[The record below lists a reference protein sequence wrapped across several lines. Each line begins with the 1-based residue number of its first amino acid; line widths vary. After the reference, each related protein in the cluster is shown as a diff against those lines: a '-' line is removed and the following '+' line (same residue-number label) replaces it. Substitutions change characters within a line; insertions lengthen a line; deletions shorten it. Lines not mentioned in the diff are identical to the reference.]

1 MSRDIIV
8 YDIETKNTFQD
19 IGSRDARKLNT
30 SLIGMYSFNDDEYYS
45 YTEDEFPQ
53 FYRKLEECGLVIGFN
68 NKGFDD
74 IVISASFPEMVKVP
88 SFDILEQVHKALGF
102 RIKLD
107 NIASAT
113 LGYGKSG
120 DGLKAVRL
128 YAEGKIEELRQYCLD
143 DVKITKEVYEFAKR
157 NGFLKYADL
166 AGVREFIVDFSSSD
180 TLVADAN
187 APMNL
192 SLF

>member
-8 YDIETKNTFQD
+8 YDLETRDTFQD
-19 IGSRDARKLNT
+19 IGSRDARKLHI
-30 SLIGMYSFNDDEYYS
+30 SLLGMYSTNDDEYYAF
-45 YTEDEFPQ
+45 TEDELPQ
-53 FYRKLEECGLVIGFN
+53 FFRRLESCELIIGFN

-74 IVISASFPEMVKVP
+74 QVVSAYFPEISKVP
-88 SFDILEQVHKALGF
+88 SFDILEQVYKSLGF

-107 NIASAT
+107 NIANAT

-120 DGLKAVRL
+120 DGLQAVRL
-128 YAEGKIEELRQYCLD
+128 FAAGKIEELRKYCLD
-143 DVKITKEVYEFAKR
+143 DVKITREVYEFGKK
-157 NGFLKYADL
+157 NGFLKYKDL
-166 AGVREFIVDFSSSD
+166 AGVKEFLVDFSGSD
-180 TLVADAN
+180 VAPQEE

>member
-1 MSRDIIV
+1 MARDIIV
-8 YDIETKNTFQD
+8 YDIETKDTFQD
-19 IGSRDARKLNT
+19 VGTRDARRLHT
-30 SLIGMYSFNDDEYYS
+30 SLIGMYSYRDDEYFGF
-45 YTEDEFPQ
+45 TEDEFPQ
-53 FYRKLEECGLVIGFN
+53 FYRRLEDCDLIIGFN

-74 IVISASFPEMVKVP
+74 QVISASFPEIVKVP
-88 SFDILEQVHKALGF
+88 SFDILEQVHKSLGF

-128 YAEGKIEELRQYCLD
+128 YAEGKIEELRAYCLD
-143 DVKITKEVYEFAKR
+143 DVKITKEVYDFGKR

-166 AGVREFIVDFSSSD
+166 AGVREFLVDFSSAD
-180 TLVADAN
+180 RLVSEAN
-187 APMNL
+187 GPMNL

>member
-1 MSRDIIV
+1 MARDIIV
-8 YDIETKNTFQD
+8 YDIETKDTFQQ
-19 IGSRDARKLNT
+19 IGTRDPRRLHI
-30 SLIGMYSFNDDEYYS
+30 SLIGMYSYRDDEYLS
-45 YTEDEFPQ
+45 FTEDELPQ
-53 FYRKLEECGLVIGFN
+53 FFRRLEDCDLIIGFN

-74 IVISASFPEMVKVP
+74 LVVSAMFPEITKVP
-88 SFDILEQVHKALGF
+88 SFDILEQVHKSLGF

-107 NIASAT
+107 NIAGAT

-128 YAEGKIEELRQYCLD
+128 YAEGKIEELREYCMD
-143 DVKITKEVYEFAKR
+143 DVKITREVYDFAKR

-166 AGVREFIVDFSSSD
+166 AGVKEFLVDFSSAD
-180 TLVADAN
+180 RLVN
-187 APMNL
+187 ESNGPMNL